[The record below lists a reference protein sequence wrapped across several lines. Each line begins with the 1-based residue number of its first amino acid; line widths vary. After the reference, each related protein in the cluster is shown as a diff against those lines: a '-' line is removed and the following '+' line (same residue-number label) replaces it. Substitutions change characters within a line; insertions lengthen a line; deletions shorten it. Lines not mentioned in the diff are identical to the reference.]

1 MAQSFTAKYCQPE
14 ESVEAAKL
22 LRDALRNAKD
32 ATDQAQWFRAFL
44 IQSCVGTFSSM
55 FMGNGFTYTGNRGLL
70 TPTATE
76 YIASPFN
83 VSELPPDAKVDIFLC
98 INGLNSGRMDAQGT
112 CPIPQRAQA
121 ADAPGGLVA
130 RDSALPLYS
139 LLTFLLHC
147 LLVHIGL

>member
-1 MAQSFTAKYCQPE
+1 MQVITRPAADGRPPQAGLR
-14 ESVEAAKL
+14 VECNRRAPDT
-22 LRDALRNAKD
+22 RIFPHVRF
-32 ATDQAQWFRAFL
+32 QWGLF
-44 IQSCVGTFSSM
+44 VGTFSSM

-83 VSELPPDAKVDIFLC
+83 VSELPPDAKVDIFFC